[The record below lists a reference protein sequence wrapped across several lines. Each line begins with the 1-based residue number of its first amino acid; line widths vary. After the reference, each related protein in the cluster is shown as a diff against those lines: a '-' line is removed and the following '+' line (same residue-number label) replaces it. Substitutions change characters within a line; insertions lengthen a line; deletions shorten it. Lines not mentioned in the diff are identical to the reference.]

1 MNTRRPDS
9 AAPLT
14 QARRIVVKVGSALLV
29 DGDTGRVN
37 RAWLE
42 TLVEDLLRLRK
53 RGQPV
58 ILVSAGAIVLGRR
71 RLGLKHGALRLE
83 ESQAAAAVG
92 QIRLAHAYKELL
104 EGCDVTVAQVLLTLE
119 DSERRRRYL
128 NARAT
133 LESLLALGA
142 LPVINEND
150 TVATAEIRYGDN
162 DRLAAR
168 VAQMAGADCLVLLS
182 DVEGLYSADPTR
194 DPGARFIHEVP
205 QITPGIE
212 AMAGR
217 AAAQVGSGGMAAK
230 MAAARIAVAAGCHMC
245 IAAGVHR
252 HPLRRIEEGAD
263 CTWFVPSATPAA
275 ASKQWIAGTLRPA
288 GALTIDAGARRA
300 LLEGRSLLPAGVIA
314 ARGRFDRGDTVS
326 VLAADGAEIARG
338 IVAYSD
344 VDAAR
349 IMGRKSSE
357 IADILGFRG
366 RDEMIHRD
374 DLVLMRQELTGAVW
388 RGPART
394 GSTTGAGAR
403 PSGLGRT
410 RVAVP
415 LAVAGTARERA
426 TTVPA
431 DAGALCL
438 KSGNA
443 GLLRGGS
450 ESQHSS
456 RALHE
461 CLAPGLQ
468 SAGLPAQCIQL
479 VPLTDRA
486 AVGYMLA
493 GMSEYLDVIVPR
505 GGKTL
510 VQRVQKEARGP
521 VIGHLEGNCHEYI
534 DRRPDR
540 RLAATI
546 PTD

>member
-1 MNTRRPDS
+1 MNTRRADL

-14 QARRIVVKVGSALLV
+14 QARRVVVKVGSALLV
-29 DGDTGRVN
+29 DGESGRVN

-53 RGQPV
+53 RGQGV
-58 ILVSAGAIVLGRR
+58 ILVSSGAIALGRR
-71 RLGLKHGALRLE
+71 RLGLKHGTLRLE

-133 LESLLALGA
+133 LEALLALGA

-168 VAQMAGADCLVLLS
+168 VAQMVGADCLVLLS
-182 DVEGLYSADPTR
+182 DVEGLYSADPNR
-194 DPGARFIHEVP
+194 EPGARFIHEVP
-205 QITPGIE
+205 QITPEIE

-217 AAAQVGSGGMAAK
+217 SASQVGSGGMTAK
-230 MAAARIAVAAGCHMC
+230 IAAARIAVAAGCHMC
-245 IAAGVHR
+245 IAAGAHR

-275 ASKQWIAGTLRPA
+275 ARKQWIAGTLRPA
-288 GALTIDAGARRA
+288 GALTIDAGALRA
-300 LLEGRSLLPAGVIA
+300 LLEGRSLLPAGVTG

-326 VLAADGAEIARG
+326 VLATDGAEIARG
-338 IVAYSD
+338 MVAYSD

-374 DLVLMRQELTGAVW
+374 DLVLMRQEL
-388 RGPART
+388 
-394 GSTTGAGAR
+394 STAAE
-403 PSGLGRT
+403 P
-410 RVAVP
+410 
-415 LAVAGTARERA
+415 
-426 TTVPA
+426 VPA
-431 DAGALCL
+431 PQA
-438 KSGNA
+438 
-443 GLLRGGS
+443 
-450 ESQHSS
+450 
-456 RALHE
+456 
-461 CLAPGLQ
+461 AP
-468 SAGLPAQCIQL
+468 
-479 VPLTDRA
+479 
-486 AVGYMLA
+486 
-493 GMSEYLDVIVPR
+493 
-505 GGKTL
+505 
-510 VQRVQKEARGP
+510 
-521 VIGHLEGNCHEYI
+521 
-534 DRRPDR
+534 
-540 RLAATI
+540 
-546 PTD
+546 